1 MHLNKKQV
9 SDLIQI
15 QTFNLNNWKQ
25 FKINSQKIISSNLK
39 LTKN

>member
-9 SDLIQI
+9 SNLIQI

-25 FKINSQKIISSNLK
+25 FKLIHKK
-39 LTKN
+39 LYPQI